1 MYADPDNS
9 LLPHRALWMRCHCYF
24 DFLDEEP
31 SCLDGKAGWM
41 GHASQVPV
49 YDDCSHMGTS
59 VFTISHPFNISA
71 PSAGIKVP
79 CEAWFWKQCSSFLGS
94 GFQGNPPSPPPRA
107 STVQRHHRHMLPT
120 YHCFRS
126 PLGACAIS
134 FPFRV
139 NTSSLY
145 LILLLPA
152 KGHSGPVHLD
162 SVILEAQGLIQL
174 GK

>member
-24 DFLDEEP
+24 GFLDEEP
-31 SCLDGKAGWM
+31 SCLDGKTGWM
-41 GHASQVPV
+41 GHASQFPV

-94 GFQGNPPSPPPRA
+94 GFQGNTHPGPQQFKGTTAICCRLITASP
-107 STVQRHHRHMLPT
+107 HHWVHVLFLFHFVLMQFPLPD
-120 YHCFRS
+120 S
-126 PLGACAIS
+126 A
-134 FPFRV
+134 
-139 NTSSLY
+139 TSC
-145 LILLLPA
+145 
-152 KGHSGPVHLD
+152 
-162 SVILEAQGLIQL
+162 
-174 GK
+174 